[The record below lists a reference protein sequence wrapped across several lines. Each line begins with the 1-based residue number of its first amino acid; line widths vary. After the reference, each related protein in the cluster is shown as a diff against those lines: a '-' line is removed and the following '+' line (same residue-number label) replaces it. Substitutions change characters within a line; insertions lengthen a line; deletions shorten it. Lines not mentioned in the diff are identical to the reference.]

1 MNAHHTQEYV
11 WVDSDGKGG
20 WKVPSGKGQMLIVL
34 HAGSAEG
41 WVPGGDLMFRSKTNS
56 ADYHDEMNS
65 EHFMEWF
72 TKQLLPNIPDNAV
85 IVVDNATYHNK
96 QKDKAPTTAK
106 KNKTSKTGWTSTT
119 YSTMTRTL
127 KRHYWT
133 RLDNTD
139 QKNYT

>member
-1 MNAHHTQEYV
+1 MKGAE
-11 WVDSDGKGG
+11 WERAKVDCVTC
-20 WKVPSGKGQMLIVL
+20 WKCRR
-34 HAGSAEG
+34 
-41 WVPGGDLMFRSKTNS
+41 WVPGADLMFRSKTNS

-96 QKDKAPTTAK
+96 QKDRAPTIEEK
-106 KNKTSKTGWTSTT
+106 KHKTSETGWTSTT
-119 YSTMTRTL
+119 CSTMTRAL
-127 KRHYWT
+127 KRHCWT

-139 QKNYT
+139 QKNCT